1 MIQIALLMFQMT
13 WMFRQISMNIFWE
26 RWSSLKMTQRFG
38 AYLHGTIM
46 ARRRILIYQNRNY
59 FTAPTF
65 SPDLVGCSIEIYGM
79 NCQQN
84 GPKRTLEQ
92 IFQLIQ
98 TLFVAIISI
107 FYCLVNISLIRNFD
121 DWIRA
126 PTQRKHRVCIRPEIS
141 RTRTFGKVGVSGYE
155 N

>member
-1 MIQIALLMFQMT
+1 
-13 WMFRQISMNIFWE
+13 MNIFWE
-26 RWSSLKMTQRFG
+26 RWSSSRMTQRFG
-38 AYLHGTIM
+38 AYLLGTIM
-46 ARRRILIYQNRNY
+46 AKRIILIHQNRNY

-84 GPKRTLEQ
+84 GPKRTTLEQ
-92 IFQLIQ
+92 IFQLAQ
-98 TLFVAIISI
+98 TFLVAITS
-107 FYCLVNISLIRNFD
+107 FYNCLVNISFIRNFD
-121 DWIRA
+121 DWMRA

-155 N
+155 NGFSLNRY